1 VAPRHDV
8 SVGRRGDIQGLRAV
22 AILMVV
28 AFHGGF
34 GLAGGFT
41 GVDVFFVI
49 SGFVITSTLVREI
62 ARDGSISL
70 PGFYLR
76 RVKRLLPALAVVV
89 TFVAGAGVLFVPIS
103 ALRTSALTGVAATFF
118 GANYYLDSLPNGY
131 FAISSSLN
139 PLLHTWTLAV
149 EEQFYLIF
157 PVVLLSTWRLG
168 RRAGATGRINGGA
181 IVAIGSLTVLS
192 FFAAE
197 HWSRS
202 GVLAFYAA
210 PARAWEFGAGALV
223 ALLGRLWRQ
232 LPSLLWSAVAA
243 VGIAAIALGALAPP
257 GPSVS
262 PASLLIP
269 VAGACLLLMA
279 GTSGGLISE
288 ALASRPMVVIGDR
301 SYSWYLWHWP
311 LIVFAVALFPGSSWA
326 ARSAALISVVPAW
339 ASYRYVE
346 NPIRFNPRVRGHRA
360 LALIAVCLVIPVA
373 VSLAQARFPLKT
385 AAAYVGGLHEDFT
398 RGCDGPAPLGA
409 PSRSGC
415 TWPAVGA
422 RGTVVLIGDSNAGHF
437 TEPVVAAARHAH
449 LNTIVATY
457 SACPFVRLSLSA
469 PGRDDGLCTR
479 FDRLSLRWL
488 ARARPT
494 LVIVGTRADPWIE
507 DPHYGL
513 APANTRSF
521 SHTAPTKEVLWAAG
535 LRSEIQLLDRAGVPV
550 IVVHPVPMIALDD
563 GACAVIDVLVDR
575 CHGSIQ
581 RKRVD
586 RQLRRTLVAEGSAV
600 RGFKTASILDLE
612 SEICTPTT
620 CSTSHDGVVMYRDS
634 GHLSVHGALTLT
646 PAFFAAIAGHAR
658 RPSAPARPR
667 SRPVGENGDGQA

>member
-1 VAPRHDV
+1 
-8 SVGRRGDIQGLRAV
+8 
-22 AILMVV
+22 MVV
-28 AFHGGF
+28 GFHGGF

-89 TFVAGAGVLFVPIS
+89 TFVAVAGVLLVPIS
-103 ALRTSALTGVAATFF
+103 AIRISALTGLSATFF
-118 GANYYLDSLPNGY
+118 GANYYLDSLPSGY
-131 FAISSSLN
+131 FAVSSSLN

-149 EEQFYLIF
+149 EEQFYLVF
-157 PVVLLSTWRLG
+157 PVVLLVTWRLG
-168 RRAGATGRINGGA
+168 RRAGATGWINGGA
-181 IVAIGSLTVLS
+181 VAAVGSLSVLS

-202 GVLAFYAA
+202 GALAFYAA

-223 ALLGRLWRQ
+223 ALLGRLWWR
-232 LPSLLWSAVAA
+232 LPPLFWSAIAA
-243 VGIAAIALGALAPP
+243 VGIAAIALGAVAPP

-262 PASLLIP
+262 PAGLLIP
-269 VAGACLLLMA
+269 VAGACFLLMA
-279 GTSGGLISE
+279 GTHQGLISK
-288 ALASRPMVVIGDR
+288 ALASRPMVVVGDR

-326 ARSAALISVVPAW
+326 ARAAAVISVVPAW

-346 NPIRFNPRVRGHRA
+346 NPIRFNRGVRGHRA
-360 LALIAVCLVIPVA
+360 LALVAVCLAIPAA
-373 VSLAQARFPLKT
+373 VSLAQLRFPLET
-385 AAAYVGGLHEDFT
+385 AAAYTGALHEDFT

-457 SACPFVRLSLSA
+457 SACPFVRLRLSA
-469 PGRDDGLCTR
+469 PGRDEGLCTR

-488 ARARPT
+488 ARARPS
-494 LVIVGTRADPWIE
+494 LVIIGVRGDPWIE
-507 DPHYGL
+507 DPLYGL
-513 APANTRSF
+513 GAANSQSF
-521 SHTAPTKEVLWAAG
+521 SHTASGKEALWAAG
-535 LRSEIQLLDRAGVPV
+535 LSSEIRLLDRAGVPV
-550 IVVHPVPMIALDD
+550 IVVHPVPTIALDD
-563 GACAVIDVLVDR
+563 GACAVIDVLVNR
-575 CHGSIQ
+575 CQGSIQ

-586 RQLRRTLVAEGSAV
+586 QQLRRTLAAEDSAV
-600 RGFKTASILDLE
+600 RGIKTASVLDLE
-612 SEICTPTT
+612 SEICAPTT
-620 CSTSHDGVVMYRDS
+620 CSTSHHSVVMYRDS
-634 GHLSVHGALTLT
+634 GHLSVRGALTLT
-646 PAFFAAIAGHAR
+646 TAFFAAISDHVR
-658 RPSAPARPR
+658 QPKAPAHSVTERRAPALR
-667 SRPVGENGDGQA
+667 ENGDGQA